1 MCFGANY
8 WISKRGPVSQFRS
21 FALLGATLA
30 IGLLVTRLSM
40 AGIVLP
46 AAKLF
51 MPILLTLPLFFA
63 GLIFSSHLAKGE
75 GLGNALS
82 ANLFGAMLGGF
93 LEYNSMYLGL
103 SSLYLFGG
111 GSMRVRLFACGSI
124 ARKMHAPLP
133 ETAATP
139 VKVAA

>member
-1 MCFGANY
+1 
-8 WISKRGPVSQFRS
+8 
-21 FALLGATLA
+21 
-30 IGLLVTRLSM
+30 M

-111 GSMRVRLFACGSI
+111 ACMRVRLFACGSI
-124 ARKMHAPLP
+124 ARKMQRRCRKRPRHRSKWRRSELRRFLPL
-133 ETAATP
+133 AA
-139 VKVAA
+139 